1 MKKYPNIF
9 GGLIYLG
16 RVALLGALAAWLAG
30 CDTGRTVDIWQG
42 TYKTGPRAFIDT
54 DMQEFTADL
63 TQGDERAVVKLK
75 GYKSEAA
82 EVLAVLLSQYTLAPR
97 VEGDGQ

>member
-16 RVALLGALAAWLAG
+16 RAALLGALTAWLAG

-42 TYKTGPRAFIDT
+42 TYKTGPRMLVDT
-54 DMQEFTADL
+54 DIQEFTADL

-75 GYKSEAA
+75 GYKSETA
-82 EVLAVLLSQYTLAPR
+82 EVLAVLLSQYTLSPR